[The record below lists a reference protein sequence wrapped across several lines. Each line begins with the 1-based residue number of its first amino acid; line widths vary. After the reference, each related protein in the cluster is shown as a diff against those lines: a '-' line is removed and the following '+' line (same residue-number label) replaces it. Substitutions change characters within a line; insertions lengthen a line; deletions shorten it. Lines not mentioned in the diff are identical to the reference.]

1 MGLAQSSQER
11 GIGGEGRHAR
21 HPSQHSTRDEAV
33 ARDHGE
39 SWPAMGRRRDASPR
53 RRPGTTFLNYNKD
66 IIRVITAVQGASL
79 RKTIKLLIM
88 VSRAIYSVKNIGQI
102 ISFLSLALKLLPLV
116 VQGLVVGQ
124 GVFRFEEFPAERTVV
139 LDEIV
144 VDVSHVNL
152 QHTPV
157 LEPLSTILA
166 IKV

>member
-1 MGLAQSSQER
+1 
-11 GIGGEGRHAR
+11 
-21 HPSQHSTRDEAV
+21 
-33 ARDHGE
+33 
-39 SWPAMGRRRDASPR
+39 
-53 RRPGTTFLNYNKD
+53 
-66 IIRVITAVQGASL
+66 
-79 RKTIKLLIM
+79 M
-88 VSRAIYSVKNIGQI
+88 VSRAIYSVKDIGQI
-102 ISFLSLALKLLPLV
+102 ISSLLKLLPLV

>member
-1 MGLAQSSQER
+1 M
-11 GIGGEGRHAR
+11 
-21 HPSQHSTRDEAV
+21 
-33 ARDHGE
+33 
-39 SWPAMGRRRDASPR
+39 
-53 RRPGTTFLNYNKD
+53 
-66 IIRVITAVQGASL
+66 QGASL

-88 VSRAIYSVKNIGQI
+88 VSRAIYSVKDIGQI
-102 ISFLSLALKLLPLV
+102 ISALSLALKLLTLV